1 MFKNYLVVAWRNLKK
16 GKAYSALNILGLA
29 VGMAVFI
36 LILLFVRYELS
47 YDRYHENGRN
57 IYRVVQEQP
66 GNYYL
71 GSNVFAVTPGPLA
84 AAMVQ
89 DFPEVLKATRIDDW
103 SDVLVRVGEKTF
115 LEKKVHWSDPQ
126 TFEIFSFPIIR
137 GDRASALKNPSSV
150 LLSESAAA
158 RLFGYADPVGR
169 TIIMQAYEMDSE
181 FRVAGVFR
189 NIPVNSHFVMDIVA
203 PFETMGKIQEIDL
216 TRWGSN
222 SYYTYVLL
230 RDGADP
236 RALEAKLVPFIAKY
250 EAERGWKHEDQH
262 SRYFL
267 QALNRIH
274 LHSRA
279 NFDMGL
285 IGDARFVLL
294 FASIAVLVLVIACV
308 NYMNLATARSLK
320 RAREVG
326 LRKVVG
332 AGKAQLVR
340 QFLGDSVAL
349 TSSAVIL
356 AVGLVLAALPSF
368 RAFVERDIAFN
379 PFRDLALMPALVFL
393 AAVVGVVAGSYPA
406 FFVSAFRPVAAL
418 KGSGASRAKG
428 RGFRNALI
436 VFQFAAS
443 IALIVCTLGV
453 RNQLRYIRNTDMGYD
468 RDQILVLVP
477 RGGIRTGLEAFKTE
491 LRRNP
496 AVLGV
501 ASSSCLPNNVTS
513 STSANWPGR
522 PEDLEIP
529 IYLIE
534 ADYDFADLYGLK
546 LSQGRDFS
554 RDFPSDA
561 RGAFLIN
568 ESAQKALGW
577 DDPVGREFSHNQR
590 NKATGKIVGVL
601 KDFHMHS
608 LHLPIM
614 PLYVFLDPA
623 RTNRISIKIRGGNI
637 SETLAFVRKTWERFA
652 PEYPFEF
659 SFFDEI
665 FDRAYRVER
674 RLGTMFSAFAGLAVL
689 IACLGLLG
697 LASFTAEQKTKE
709 IAIRKVLGASSSG
722 IVVLLSREFLKWVV
736 AANLV
741 AWPIGYFAMRTWL
754 QNFAYRIDLTIS
766 MFLGSALAA
775 FFIAAA
781 VISVQTYRAATAN
794 PAESMR
800 YE

>member
-1 MFKNYLVVAWRNLKK
+1 MFKNYLIVAWRNLKK
-16 GKAYSALNILGLA
+16 GKAYSVLNILGLA

-36 LILLFVRYELS
+36 LIMLFVRYELS

-84 AAMVQ
+84 GAMVQ
-89 DFPEVLKATRIDDW
+89 DFPEVLEATRIDDW

-126 TFEIFSFPIIR
+126 TFEIFSFPFVR
-137 GDRASALKNPSSV
+137 GDRASALKNPFSV

-158 RLFGYADPVGR
+158 RFFGDADPVGR

-181 FRVAGVFR
+181 FEVAGVFR
-189 NIPVNSHFVMDIVA
+189 DIPVNSHFVMDIVA

-222 SYYTYVLL
+222 SYYTYILL
-230 RDGADP
+230 KDGADP
-236 RALEAKLVPFIAKY
+236 RALQAKLVPFIAKY
-250 EAERGWKHEDQH
+250 EAERGWKHEGQH

-267 QALNRIH
+267 QALTRIH

-349 TSSAVIL
+349 TSIALVL
-356 AVGLVLAALPSF
+356 ALGFVLAALPSF

-418 KGSGASRAKG
+418 KGTGASRAKG

-453 RNQLRYIRNTDMGYD
+453 RSQLKYIRNMDMGYD

-477 RGGIRTGLEAFKTE
+477 RGGVRTGLEAFKTE

-534 ADYDFADLYGLK
+534 ADYDFADLYGLT
-546 LSQGRDFS
+546 LSQGRSFS

-568 ESAQKALGW
+568 ESARKALGW
-577 DDPVGREFSHNQR
+577 DEPVGREFTHNQR
-590 NKATGKIVGVL
+590 SKVTGRIVGVL

-623 RTNRISIKIRGGNI
+623 RTNRISIKIRGENI
-637 SETLAFVRKTWERFA
+637 PATLAFVRKTWERFA

-665 FDRAYRVER
+665 FDRAYRVEQ
-674 RLGTMFSAFAGLAVL
+674 RLGTVFSAFAALAVL

-709 IAIRKVLGASSSG
+709 IGIRKVLGAPSSG
-722 IVVLLSREFLKWVV
+722 IVILLSREFLKWVV
-736 AANLV
+736 AANLI
-741 AWPIGYFAMRTWL
+741 AWPIGYVAMRAWL
-754 QNFAYRIDLTIS
+754 QNFAYRIDLTVS
-766 MFLGSALAA
+766 MFLASALAA